1 MNQIERIT
9 YMENILNEAGE
20 ALSALEQALDRYDAL
35 RRRLAELES
44 YYSGPQWR
52 QDFDDDSAG
61 KLPRDLRR
69 GVLSEDAV
77 YDLLTDRNR
86 LLKRIKELGKD

>member
-9 YMENILNEAGE
+9 RMENHLNDAW
-20 ALSALEQALDRYDAL
+20 AAAVFLEKALDRCASVQEG
-35 RRRLAELES
+35 LAELEA
-44 YYSGPQWR
+44 YYSGGEWMR
-52 QDFDDDSAG
+52 DFEDDAAG

-77 YDLLTDRNR
+77 YNLLADWNDLR
-86 LLKRIKELGKD
+86 KRMKELGKD

>member
-9 YMENILNEAGE
+9 YIENILNEAGE

-44 YYSGPQWR
+44 YYSGPHWR